1 MKLNFERDD
10 LFVLETVLNTELI
23 HLRTVSLVVLEDRSV
38 YKRDSDNILHSVERL
53 RDRIVGS
60 VMSRRPPHKEHSI
73 RRFPW

>member
-53 RDRIVGS
+53 RDSIVGP
-60 VMSRRPPHKEHSI
+60 VMSRRLPHKEHSI
-73 RRFPW
+73 RRFP

>member
-10 LFVLETVLNTELI
+10 LVLETVLNTELI
-23 HLRTVSLVVLEDRSV
+23 HRTVSLVVLEEKSV

-60 VMSRRPPHKEHSI
+60 EMSRRPPHKEHSI